1 MTKQHDKPSW
11 PPKFTEPDM
20 SHKKS
25 KIKRPIYWWNT
36 LFIGQKESVIYLNMV
51 LSLFDL
57 F

>member
-1 MTKQHDKPSW
+1 MTKQHDKSSW
-11 PPKFTEPDM
+11 PTKFTEPDM

-36 LFIGQKESVIYLNMV
+36 LFIGQKESVIYLNIV